1 MNRHLQQYIHSWKL
15 DVRFLYTFIIDGVV
29 VTLLMFLFL
38 GFGKLLEAKAY
49 ALSGGRPVE
58 EVKMALLSATPETAE
73 LFLQNVKTLA
83 YLFILGSIIVVI
95 LALFLFSLSRA
106 VLWYHLLHKQLT
118 AKNYWRWNVITLVML
133 LLLIPYLLLLLLL
146 RFGINILLPL
156 SSETADAMV
165 TQGISF
171 LWVVFFFVILFLV
184 YHSFAERYKVWES
197 LGQAFHQFKTKGR
210 VLWIVF
216 FFSFLT
222 GIIISLLYSLVQKN
236 LLLYQTSLVQS
247 IIGAG
252 VLLLFLSW
260 MRLYL
265 LKAIKAETL

>member
-1 MNRHLQQYIHSWKL
+1 MNRHLQKYIHSWKL
-15 DVRFLYTFIIDGVV
+15 DIRFLYTFIIDGVI
-29 VTLLMFLFL
+29 VTLLLFLFL

-49 ALSGGRPVE
+49 AISGGKTVE

-73 LFLQNVKTLA
+73 LFLQNVKTFA

-106 VLWYHLLHKQLT
+106 VLWYHLLHKKLT
-118 AKNYWRWNVITLVML
+118 AKNYWRWNIITLVML

-146 RFGINILLPL
+146 RLGINILLPI
-156 SSETADAMV
+156 SSDTTYTIV
-165 TQGISF
+165 TQGVSF
-171 LWVVFFFVILFLV
+171 LFVVFFFVILFLV

-197 LGQAFHQFKTKGR
+197 LGQAFHQFKVRGR
-210 VLWIVF
+210 ALWMVF
-216 FFSFLT
+216 LFSFLT
-222 GIIISLLYSLVQKN
+222 GIIISLLFSLIKN
-236 LLLYQTSLVQS
+236 KFLLYQTPLVQS

-265 LKAIKAETL
+265 LKSELSTSV